1 MRIEHLVLQN
11 YRCFESLELGLNPQ
25 FNLLVGDNASGKT
38 SLLDAI
44 HIAAGSWL
52 LGLDVPKRAPA
63 IDDDE
68 VRLRAIAQ
76 GKNRFTFERQYP
88 VKVRASGTVMGQ
100 QAVWVREKVSDRS
113 TTRYSDAKAI
123 LEIGRETVASLR
135 SGDNVVLPLISAY
148 GTERLWIEPDRVRGN
163 GLAGSSWN
171 SERPS
176 RLLGYR
182 NIEFLIHEEGLF
194 DWLAK
199 ETFASLQEGS
209 RSPALRAVTQAI
221 VGCIDDAEDFYYDV
235 RRGDLVVTFRNHG
248 THPYS
253 HLSDGQRVMLS
264 VVGDIAK
271 KAALLNPDLN
281 EKMLEET
288 PGIVTIDELDLHLH
302 PKWQRRAIQDL
313 KRTFPKIQFIATTHS
328 PQLIGE
334 AEPWEV
340 IRLEEQVPQG
350 VAQSFGMDSNWILNH
365 VMSADKRDEV
375 VERKFEELE
384 RLIAGL
390 KLNEAKEV
398 VNQIRH
404 EIRGNHPELVRLS
417 ARIDRLGGRA
427 K

>member
-11 YRCFESLELGLNPQ
+11 FRCFESLEVRLNPQ

-52 LGLDVPKRAPA
+52 LGVDVPRRAPA

-68 VRLRAIAQ
+68 VRLRAIEQ

-88 VKVRASGTVMGQ
+88 VRIRASGTVMGH
-100 QAVWVREKVSDRS
+100 QATWVRERVSDRS

-123 LEIGRETVASLR
+123 LDIGRGTVASLR
-135 SGDNVVLPLISAY
+135 SGDRVVLPLISAY
-148 GTERLWIEPDRVRGN
+148 GAERLWIEPDRVRGN
-163 GLAGSSWN
+163 GRAGSSWN

-209 RSPALRAVTQAI
+209 RSPALRVVTQAI

-235 RRGDLVVTFRNHG
+235 RREDLVVTFKNHG

-281 EKMLEET
+281 EKMLEDT

-302 PKWQRRAIQDL
+302 PKWQRRVIQDL
-313 KRTFPKIQFIATTHS
+313 KRTFPNIQFVATTHS

-334 AEPWEV
+334 ALPAE
-340 IRLEEQVPQG
+340 IRVLEDWNVSTPNR
-350 VAQSFGMDSNWILNH
+350 SFGLDSNRVLQE
-365 VMSADKRDEV
+365 VMHASPRN
-375 VERKFEELE
+375 EETRAQLSE
-384 RLIAGL
+384 LSEAIDSENLVR
-390 KLNEAKEV
+390 AKE
-398 VNQIRH
+398 
-404 EIRGNHPELVRLS
+404 LVSRV
-417 ARIDRLGGRA
+417 AAELGGGDPEVTGA
-427 K
+427 NTLIGLLESTQ